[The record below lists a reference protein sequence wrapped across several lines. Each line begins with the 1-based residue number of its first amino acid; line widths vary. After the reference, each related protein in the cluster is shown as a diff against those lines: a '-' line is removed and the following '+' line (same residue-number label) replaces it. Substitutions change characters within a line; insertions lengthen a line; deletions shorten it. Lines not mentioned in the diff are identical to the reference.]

1 MGRPSKGG
9 ARNPKGKK
17 HYRALQVMFNA
28 RYERESQ
35 YVEALD
41 YLRGLKRDDGERYPD
56 RQLAGEALLLL
67 RQQIDDGYVIPVQ
80 DPDADAIDRI
90 AMRLIS
96 ALDKRFEAL
105 VDGFDFSSR
114 DASEFKSEL
123 RREVSSTL
131 SSVSTDN
138 LLGESMAF
146 DDEEYP

>member
-9 ARNPKGKK
+9 AKNPKGKK

-28 RYERESQ
+28 RYEREQQ

-41 YLRGLKRDDGERYPD
+41 YLRALRRDDGERYPD

-67 RQQIDDGYVIPVQ
+67 RAQVDDGYVIPVQ

-90 AMRLIS
+90 AMRLVA
-96 ALDKRFEAL
+96 ALDKRFEDL
-105 VDGFDFSSR
+105 VENFDFSSHSP
-114 DASEFKSEL
+114 SEFKAEL

-131 SSVSTDN
+131 GSVSTEN
-138 LLGESMAF
+138 LLGESMTF
-146 DDEEYP
+146 GDDEE